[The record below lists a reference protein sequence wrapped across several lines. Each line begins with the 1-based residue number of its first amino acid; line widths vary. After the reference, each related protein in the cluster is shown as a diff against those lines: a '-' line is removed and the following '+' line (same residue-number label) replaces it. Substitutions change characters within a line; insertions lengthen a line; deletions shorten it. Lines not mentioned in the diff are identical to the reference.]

1 METAFQRR
9 EKLGP
14 SWGRRGALGRR
25 RAGGGGGVQKVLGN
39 DLVRRGM
46 QEPVGVLLLV

>member
-1 METAFQRR
+1 MGQV
-9 EKLGP
+9 G
-14 SWGRRGALGRR
+14 GAEARSGG
-25 RAGGGGGVQKVLGN
+25 AGGGGVQKVLGN